1 MTHQISFGT
10 DGWRGIIAKDFTFDN
25 VRLVARAV
33 AAYVNGQ
40 GIGERGL
47 VVGRDNRFLAE
58 DFAEAVAEE
67 FIQQDIPVFL
77 CCGATPTPVTA
88 YSIKI
93 HGAAGAVMLTASH
106 NPPPYNGFK
115 FIPEYAGPALPH
127 ITKKIE
133 ENIARLQ
140 AGEPCD
146 PYRLGPPEGRYGRLL
161 EEEKPRACTCA
172 EHNPFNEYVKHI
184 SSIIDL
190 QTIGRAGLKAVIDP
204 MYGAGIGYLEHILGE
219 AGVQLEVFH
228 NQRDPLFG
236 GTLPEPTGKSLEE
249 LKNRVKAG
257 GAHLGLALDGDA
269 DRFGII
275 DANGEYITPNQF
287 LPLLYYHLLTVKG
300 WRGPVART
308 VATTHLLDRIAAKY
322 DQPVYESPVG
332 FKYIGQNMLEKDC
345 ILGGEESGGLSIKG
359 HIPEKDGILAGLL
372 AAEMVAHHGKS
383 LTELM
388 QEVYAAFG
396 QLHSERLDIHTSP
409 EQKAE
414 ILEQLKEF
422 APGELAGQKVIDK
435 ITLDGTKLVL
445 ADGAWVLIRPS
456 GTEPLFRVYV
466 EANSPEQKSQIQQ
479 QVKDV
484 LKLN

>member
-1 MTHQISFGT
+1 MTHKISFGT

-33 AAYVNGQ
+33 AAYINEQ
-40 GIGERGL
+40 GIGKRGL

-58 DFAEAVAEE
+58 EFAEAVAEE
-67 FIQQDIPVFL
+67 FTQQGIPVFL

-133 ENIARLQ
+133 ENIAKLQ

-146 PYRLGPPEGRYGRLL
+146 FYELVPPEGRYGRLL
-161 EEEKPRACTCA
+161 EEEQPKACTRT
-172 EHNPFNEYVKHI
+172 EHDPFDEYVKHI
-184 SSIIDL
+184 ASVVDL
-190 QTIGRAGLKAVIDP
+190 QTIGKAGLKVVIDP

-219 AGVQLEVFH
+219 AGVLLEVFH

-249 LKNRVKAG
+249 LKSRVTAG

-275 DANGEYITPNQF
+275 DANGRYITPNQF
-287 LPLLYYHLLTVKG
+287 LPMLYYHLLTVKG

-308 VATTHLLDRIAAKY
+308 VATTHLLDRMAAKY
-322 DQPVYESPVG
+322 GQPVYESPVG
-332 FKYIGQNMLEKDC
+332 FKYIGQNMLEKGC
-345 ILGGEESGGLSIKG
+345 ILGGEESGGLSIQG

-383 LTELM
+383 LTEIL
-388 QEVYAAFG
+388 QQVYAEFG
-396 QLHSERLDIHTSP
+396 QLYSERLDMHTTP

-414 ILEQLKEF
+414 ILEKLKDF
-422 APGELAGQKVIDK
+422 APQELSGQPVTEK

-466 EANSPEQKSQIQQ
+466 EANSPEQKQQLQQ
-479 QVKDV
+479 QVKEM
-484 LKLN
+484 LKLD